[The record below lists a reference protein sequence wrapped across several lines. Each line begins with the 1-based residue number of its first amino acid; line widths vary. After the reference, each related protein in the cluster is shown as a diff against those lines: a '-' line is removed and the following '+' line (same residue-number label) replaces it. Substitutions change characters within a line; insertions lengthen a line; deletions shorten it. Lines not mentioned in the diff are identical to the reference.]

1 MLRSLLLISLFIAT
15 TIAHAQSDLVINE
28 LLASNDQTQADQ
40 DGEFDDWIELY
51 NNGTATIDLE
61 GYTLSDD
68 PADPFKW
75 AFPAG
80 SSIAPNAYVIVWA
93 DDDQQQA
100 GFHTQ
105 FKLSADG
112 ESVILSDPDGNEVD
126 RIDFGEQ
133 ETDVAFGRFPNG
145 TGDFQSL
152 PPTFAAMNDNM
163 TATRDLPAAQVAL
176 FPNPTSGQLTV
187 QLNELEV
194 TRYEVVDLT
203 GRRLLQ
209 AANTDRVQLQI
220 DASALP
226 AGTYSLRLLTDSAV
240 YSRLFVIQ

>member
-1 MLRSLLLISLFIAT
+1 MLRSLLLPFLFIAGT
-15 TIAHAQSDLVINE
+15 TTYAQSDLVINE
-28 LLASNDQTQADQ
+28 LLASNDMTQADQ

-68 PADPFKW
+68 PAAPFKW

-80 SSIAPNAYVIVWA
+80 SSIAPDTYVIVWA

-105 FKLSADG
+105 FKLSAGG

-126 RIDFGEQ
+126 RVDFGEQ

-176 FPNPTSGQLTV
+176 FPNPTPGQLTV

-209 AANTDRVQLQI
+209 AANTDRVRLQI
-220 DASALP
+220 DAAALP
-226 AGTYSLRLLTDSAV
+226 AGTYSLRLLTDGAV